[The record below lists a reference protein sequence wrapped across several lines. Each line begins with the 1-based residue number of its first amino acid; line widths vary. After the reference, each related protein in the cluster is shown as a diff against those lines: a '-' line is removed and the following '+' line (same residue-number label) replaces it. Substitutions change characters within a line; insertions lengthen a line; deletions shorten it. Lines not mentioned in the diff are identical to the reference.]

1 MSLRSRT
8 LRAQLL
14 RLSRRTARLVLGHGR
29 MAAGQR
35 ALMAARFRALI
46 WRRAAR
52 AAGRPASI
60 AGSKPGP
67 TYILN
72 SDVRTS
78 WALNLW
84 LRWTKNE
91 RTPAPSGIGARPQRI
106 TLLHVGAASRLRAAA
121 TPSRDDALRSRSVAG
136 VIQWPGGAARRASE
150 APRVLVDRHSA
161 APMRPVMMRITAS
174 ARRIARESIGGGHS
188 ALKFSNAG
196 TPTRGRAA
204 IQGSAVPMAPRAMT
218 WGRRSLATAVAEAPG
233 GIAPLL
239 RRMLSS
245 RAAAASRHHAAAA
258 VADSFPVLTQS
269 PALRY
274 GAPKKAR
281 EEGAVSAAASLA
293 PAAQSTPEMR
303 TSGAA
308 TPRSAAAFTLDSAAT
323 ERLTDEIIR
332 RVDRRIRI
340 ERERCGR

>member
-14 RLSRRTARLVLGHGR
+14 RLSRRTVRLVLGHGR

-35 ALMAARFRALI
+35 VEMASRFRALL

-60 AGSKPGP
+60 AGSKSGP

-72 SDVRTS
+72 SDVRMS

-84 LRWTKNE
+84 LHWTKNE
-91 RTPAPSGIGARPQRI
+91 RIPAPSGNGARPQRI

-121 TPSRDDALRSRSVAG
+121 APSPAGAPRSRSAAAAT
-136 VIQWPGGAARRASE
+136 QWPGGAARRASE
-150 APRVLVDRHSA
+150 APPVLIDRHSA
-161 APMRPVMMRITAS
+161 APMRPMMMRITAS
-174 ARRIARESIGGGHS
+174 ARRFARESIGDGHL

-196 TPTRGRAA
+196 ASTRGRAA
-204 IQGSAVPMAPRAMT
+204 IQASAAPMAPRAMT

-233 GIAPLL
+233 GVAPPL
-239 RRMLSS
+239 RRMPSS

-274 GAPKKAR
+274 AAPKKAR
-281 EEGAVSAAASLA
+281 EEGAVSAAASPV

-303 TSGAA
+303 TSGTAA
-308 TPRSAAAFTLDSAAT
+308 QRSAAAFTLDSAAT
-323 ERLTDEIIR
+323 ERLTEEIIR

>member
-35 ALMAARFRALI
+35 VEMAARFRALI

-52 AAGRPASI
+52 AAGRPA
-60 AGSKPGP
+60 AVARSKLSP
-67 TYILN
+67 TYIFN
-72 SDVRTS
+72 SDVRMS
-78 WALNLW
+78 WALNLR
-84 LRWTKNE
+84 LHWTKNE
-91 RTPAPSGIGARPQRI
+91 RIPAPSGNGARPQRI
-106 TLLHVGAASRLRAAA
+106 TLLHVGAASRLRSAAAPSRAGAPRSRSAAAA
-121 TPSRDDALRSRSVAG
+121 T
-136 VIQWPGGAARRASE
+136 QWAGGAARRAPE
-150 APRVLVDRHSA
+150 APRVLIDRHSG
-161 APMRPVMMRITAS
+161 APMRPMMMRITAS
-174 ARRIARESIGGGHS
+174 ARRVARESIGGGHS

-196 TPTRGRAA
+196 ASPRGRAA
-204 IQGSAVPMAPRAMT
+204 IQGSAAPMAPRALT

-233 GIAPLL
+233 GVAPLL

-258 VADSFPVLTQS
+258 VADSFPVLAQS

-274 GAPKKAR
+274 AAPKKAR
-281 EEGAVSAAASLA
+281 EEGAVSAAASPA
-293 PAAQSTPEMR
+293 PAVETASEVRASRAAAQ
-303 TSGAA
+303 
-308 TPRSAAAFTLDSAAT
+308 RSAPGFTLDSAAT
-323 ERLTDEIIR
+323 ERLTEEIIR

>member
-1 MSLRSRT
+1 MSMRSRT

-29 MAAGQR
+29 MAADQR
-35 ALMAARFRALI
+35 VEMASRFRALI
-46 WRRAAR
+46 WRRAAC

-60 AGSKPGP
+60 AGWKPGP

-72 SDVRTS
+72 SDVRMS

-91 RTPAPSGIGARPQRI
+91 RIPAPSGNGERPQRI
-106 TLLHVGAASRLRAAA
+106 TLLHVGAGSRLRAAA
-121 TPSRDDALRSRSVAG
+121 TPSRAGALRSRSAAATV
-136 VIQWPGGAARRASE
+136 QWPGGAARRTPK
-150 APRVLVDRHSA
+150 APPVLIDRHSA
-161 APMRPVMMRITAS
+161 APMRPMMMRITS
-174 ARRIARESIGGGHS
+174 NARRFARESIGGGRS

-196 TPTRGRAA
+196 TSTRDMAA
-204 IQGSAVPMAPRAMT
+204 IQRPAALMAPRAMT

-233 GIAPLL
+233 GFAPLL
-239 RRMLSS
+239 RRMLPS

-258 VADSFPVLTQS
+258 VADSFPVLAQS

-274 GAPKKAR
+274 AAPKKAR
-281 EEGAVSAAASLA
+281 EEGAVSAVASLA
-293 PAAQSTPEMR
+293 PDAQSTPEMR
-303 TSGAA
+303 TSGIAA
-308 TPRSAAAFTLDSAAT
+308 QRSAAAFSLDSAAT